1 MIAVVGQPEDSRRVQ
16 DPSSSCDRTSCD
28 SMPGAHI
35 MNDLDQPPISA
46 DTPVVRRNLSRRNE
60 TGLQA
65 GRSPLPNIHAVAS
78 TTPNTMIVSIG
89 YEQRSLEDVIA
100 LLRRSDVRVVVDVR
114 LNPISRKKGFSKSS
128 LGQALGEANIEYR
141 HERELGNPKSNR
153 DPFRKGLKSA
163 RTRYLLHLQNG
174 ASKKHREVI
183 ELARTTRVALL
194 CFERDHH
201 ECHRSSIVEHAMAD
215 HPELTVIEL

>member
-1 MIAVVGQPEDSRRVQ
+1 MEVPVDRR
-16 DPSSSCDRTSCD
+16 SGRGTTRTFQSGEQIRKL
-28 SMPGAHI
+28 SQLHRTGAK
-35 MNDLDQPPISA
+35 PARRSA
-46 DTPVVRRNLSRRNE
+46 DSH
-60 TGLQA
+60 
-65 GRSPLPNIHAVAS
+65 LPNIEIVAS
-78 TTPNTMIVSIG
+78 ATPDTTIVSIG
-89 YEQRSLEDVIA
+89 YQQRSLEDVIA
-100 LLRRSDVRVVVDVR
+100 LLRQSNVQVVVDVR